1 MGILH
6 PEQTMVRLTEFPGG
20 INVVTCIS
28 IINSS
33 LYRTT
38 ILHGVYSV
46 WSSTND
52 VVLGQYWQIH
62 GKDAED
68 HILKAG
74 V

>member
-6 PEQTMVRLTEFPGG
+6 REQTMVRLTEFPG
-20 INVVTCIS
+20 CIS

-46 WSSTND
+46 WSGTND